1 MPEKEEAG
9 PYRYRGRFEA
19 GTSTTTVLIDK
30 TDKDALQKYI
40 NSILGVEETKAKEGK
55 V

>member
-9 PYRYRGRFEA
+9 RYRYRGRFEA
-19 GTSTTTVLIDK
+19 AATTTVLIDE

-40 NSILGVEETKAKEGK
+40 NGILGVGEAKVEKGKA
-55 V
+55 